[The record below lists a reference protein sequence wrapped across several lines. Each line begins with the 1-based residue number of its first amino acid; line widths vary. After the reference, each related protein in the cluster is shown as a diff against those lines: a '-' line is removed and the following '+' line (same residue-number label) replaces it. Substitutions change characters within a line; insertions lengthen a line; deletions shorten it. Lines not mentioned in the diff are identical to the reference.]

1 MVKRK
6 LTGAKYGL
14 GNWLQQRV
22 TAVIMLLF
30 SVISLGLIIYIA
42 NYIDVSI
49 QSWQNIFANIFVK
62 IVVQIFF
69 VAMLIHAWIGVR
81 DIWMDYIQCNFIKL
95 SLHVMTILWLV
106 GCLIYSIKVI
116 W

>member
-6 LTGAKYGL
+6 LTGARYGL
-14 GNWLQQRV
+14 NTWLQQRV
-22 TAVIMLLF
+22 TAVIML
-30 SVISLGLIIYIA
+30 VISTAFLGLMIYIA
-42 NYIDVSI
+42 NNIDSSI

-62 IVVQIFF
+62 IIVQIFF
-69 VAMLIHAWIGVR
+69 VAMLIHAAIGVR

-95 SLHVMTILWLV
+95 SLHVMTILWLF